1 MDTQLGK
8 DLALLSAN
16 KTAIKNA
23 IEAKGVTV
31 GAAKLSEYAA
41 KIAAIEGGGG
51 STPPTDDW
59 TPNPTW
65 FDIESIVSND
75 VQAGYTYKMIQ
86 LLPDNEISSSFTGGA
101 AYKTSDGSFY
111 NAATATH
118 TWNTASDQQCVE
130 NGVNVYK
137 TRWVITYFTSRDLS
151 LTSSTDISS
160 NVLYVIF
167 VGVHFYGLFIYNKPL
182 LQGFNFLSGAAILV
196 PTMYQFFMNCTS
208 LRYVPYFDVSSV
220 SNFSFM
226 FSGCKALRVIPEFI
240 TTSGTDFSYMFK
252 ECVGLLAVPSLNTS
266 NGTTFEGMFYYC
278 AVLEIIPLLNTSKG
292 TNFSLMFYS
301 CSALK
306 EIPLLDTSLGTNF
319 SSMFQYCVNLQ
330 TIPLLNTSKGT
341 NFSSMFS
348 SCQSLKEIPL
358 LDTSKGT
365 TFNYMFMSCIS
376 LITIPPINT
385 ALVPSFYYFLSGCSS
400 LLSIPQL
407 DATTIASTTYGFN
420 GCTSLVFIKGFT
432 NLSKTLS
439 LSECTRLSHDSLMN
453 VINNLKDLTG
463 FTAQT
468 LTLGSTNLAKLSAA
482 EKAVA
487 TNKNWTLA

>member
-51 STPPTDDW
+51 STPTDDW

-75 VQAGYTYKMIQ
+75 VQAGFTYKMIQ
-86 LLPDNEISSSFTGGA
+86 LLPDSELSTSFNGGV
-101 AYKTSDGSFY
+101 AYKTSDGAFY
-111 NAATATH
+111 DTATATH

-137 TRWVITYFTSRDLS
+137 TRWVITYFNAKDVGLS
-151 LTSSTDISS
+151 SAIHYS
-160 NVLYVIF
+160 VIYF
-167 VGVHFYGLFIYNKPL
+167 IFYGINALTISLSYKNL
-182 LQGFNFLSGAAILV
+182 LQGFKFLNGGTISISS
-196 PTMYQFFMNCTS
+196 MNQFFMNCRS
-208 LRYVPYFDVSSV
+208 LRSVPYFDVSVV
-220 SNFSFM
+220 SNFGSM
-226 FSGCKALRVIPEFI
+226 FNGCYSLRVIPEFV
-240 TTSGTDFSYMFK
+240 TTSGTDFSRMFYD
-252 ECVGLLAVPSLNTS
+252 CISLLAIPLLNTANGITFESMFYNCSALESIPTLNTS
-266 NGTTFEGMFYYC
+266 KGTTFGSMFGSC
-278 AVLEIIPLLNTSKG
+278 TSLKEIPLLNTSLGTSFTSMFQSCKRLKTIPLIDTSEG
-292 TNFSLMFYS
+292 TNFTYMFAY
-301 CSALK
+301 CTALK
-306 EIPLLDTSLGTNF
+306 EIPLLNTGKGV
-319 SSMFQYCVNLQ
+319 SSSNMFY
-330 TIPLLNTSKGT
+330 
-341 NFSSMFS
+341 
-348 SCQSLKEIPL
+348 
-358 LDTSKGT
+358 
-365 TFNYMFMSCIS
+365 
-376 LITIPPINT
+376 
-385 ALVPSFYYFLSGCSS
+385 
-400 LLSIPQL
+400 
-407 DATTIASTTYGFN
+407 
-420 GCTSLVFIKGFT
+420 GCTSLIRIPGINSQLFTGFYYIFGNCNCLQYIPQIDASSVNSAGLAFT
-432 NLSKTLS
+432 GCVSLIYLGGFVNLRVS
-439 LSECTRLSHDSLMN
+439 LAISECTRLSHDSLMN